1 MYKYELHMHT
11 SGCSKCGASTVRE
24 MVLEAK
30 EKGFKGIVVTDHFY
44 RGNTGIDRNLP
55 WNKFVEAYEQNWLDG
70 KALGDE
76 IGIDV
81 IFGIEE
87 HYNKEAKEVLI
98 YGITPAELKAETD
111 FIKYDLKQIFE
122 FVNAHDG
129 FLSHA
134 HPFRNRG
141 YIKNPDL
148 APDPKA
154 LHGVEIFNYADFAAG
169 CDDRNQMSAEFAQKN
184 GLLPLSGGDVHSVGT
199 RLGTSGIAV
208 EEPVH
213 DTKELARVLHSG
225 NYKLII
231 NGEIK

>member
-1 MYKYELHMHT
+1 MYKYEIHLHT
-11 SGCSKCGASTVRE
+11 SGCSKCGASTARE
-24 MVLEAK
+24 MVLDAK
-30 EKGFKGIVVTDHFY
+30 EKGFKGIVITDHFY

-55 WNKFVEAYEQNWLDG
+55 WKEFVEAYENNWLDG

-87 HYNKEAKEVLI
+87 HYNKDAKEVLI
-98 YGITPAELKAETD
+98 YGITPDELKAETE
-111 FIKYDLKQIFE
+111 FITYDLRRVYE
-122 FVNAHDG
+122 FVNRHGG

-141 YIKNPDL
+141 YIKNVNLP
-148 APDPKA
+148 PNPNA
-154 LHGVEIFNYADFAAG
+154 LHGIEIFNYADFASD
-169 CDDRNQMSAEFAQKN
+169 CNDRNQMALEFAKKY
-184 GLLPLSGGDVHSVGT
+184 GLRQLSGGDVHKADI

-208 EEPVH
+208 DKPIH